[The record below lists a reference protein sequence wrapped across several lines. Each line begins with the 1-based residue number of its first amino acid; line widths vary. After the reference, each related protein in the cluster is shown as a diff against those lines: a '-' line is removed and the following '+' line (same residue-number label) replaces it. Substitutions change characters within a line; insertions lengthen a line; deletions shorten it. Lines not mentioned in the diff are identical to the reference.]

1 MMFKLIINIL
11 LTLTSIAYPIIWLL
25 RDNASLLFIIPY
37 IMGILWL
44 FKGFT
49 QAVGF
54 QRFFAFFMSIL
65 LLIVGFTRS
74 IETMYFYPIL
84 ISGLM
89 LAIFFGS
96 LFSKQSIIERF
107 ARLKTPEL
115 PDIAVSYTRKVT
127 QVWCAF
133 FIINILITLFF
144 IWQKNEELWAIYT
157 GIISYILMGILIVG
171 EWLVRQKV
179 MRKHNDN
186 H

>member
-1 MMFKLIINIL
+1 MLKLIINIL
-11 LTLTSIAYPIIWLL
+11 LTLTSIAYPILWLVN
-25 RDNASLLFIIPY
+25 DNTRLLFIIPY
-37 IMGILWL
+37 VMGILWL
-44 FKGFT
+44 FKGVT

-54 QRFFAFFMSIL
+54 QGFFAFFMAIL
-65 LLIVGFTRS
+65 LIIVGLTRS

-89 LAIFFGS
+89 LAIFGGS

-115 PDIAVSYTRKVT
+115 PDIAISYTRKVT
-127 QVWCAF
+127 QVWCIF
-133 FIINILITLFF
+133 FVINIFITLFF
-144 IWQKNEELWAIYT
+144 IWQKNEEYWAIYT
-157 GIISYILMGILIVG
+157 GIISYILMGILMIG

-179 MRKHNDN
+179 MRKNNDN

>member
-1 MMFKLIINIL
+1 MLKLIINTL
-11 LTLTSIAYPIIWLL
+11 LTLTSIAYPIIWLFKG
-25 RDNASLLFIIPY
+25 NVNLLFVLPY

-44 FKGFT
+44 LKGVT
-49 QAVGF
+49 QAVRF

-65 LLIVGFTRS
+65 LIIIGLTRS

-89 LAIFFGS
+89 LAIFGGS
-96 LFSKQSIIERF
+96 LFSKQSIIESF

-115 PDIAVSYTRKVT
+115 PDIAISYTRKVT
-127 QVWCAF
+127 QVWCVF
-133 FIINILITLFF
+133 FVINILITLFF
-144 IWQKNEELWAIYT
+144 IWQKNDELWAIYT
-157 GIISYILMGILIVG
+157 GFISYILMGILILG

-179 MRKHNDN
+179 MRKNNDN